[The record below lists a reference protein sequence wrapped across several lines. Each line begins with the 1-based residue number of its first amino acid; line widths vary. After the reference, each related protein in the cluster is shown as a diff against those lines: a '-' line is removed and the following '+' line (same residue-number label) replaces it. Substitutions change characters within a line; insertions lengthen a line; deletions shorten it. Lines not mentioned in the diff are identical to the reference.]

1 MSALGNVIAALATRQ
16 TRGTTRKHVP
26 YRDSKLTRLLED
38 SLGGNCRTTM
48 LATIS
53 PAAESIA
60 ETLSTLKFAMRA
72 KRVTNVPRLNEDLDQ
87 ASLLRKYERELR
99 RLRAKLEERN
109 RNVVD
114 QRCLLELEERRR
126 RAEKNKH
133 GGRRRPHLVAWRSSP
148 SGRPRPHKGDRKKW
162 NQKRKITPRDG
173 FKTYT

>member
-1 MSALGNVIAALATRQ
+1 
-16 TRGTTRKHVP
+16 
-26 YRDSKLTRLLED
+26 
-38 SLGGNCRTTM
+38 
-48 LATIS
+48 
-53 PAAESIA
+53 
-60 ETLSTLKFAMRA
+60 MRA
-72 KRVTNVPRLNEDLDQ
+72 KRVTNVPRLNEELDQ
-87 ASLLRKYERELR
+87 ASLLRKYEPELR

-114 QRCLLELEERRR
+114 QRCLLELEERRC
-126 RAEKNKH
+126 RAEENKH